1 MQARTQT
8 AHNCGH
14 SSLLSPRMIWIHP
27 MAGRRGE
34 EEKMG
39 VGELSSDI
47 AESDNHSEPLIGGMK
62 YRRRKL
68 KGPGVKII
76 HDMHIFPS

>member
-14 SSLLSPRMIWIHP
+14 SSLLSPRMIWIQP

-34 EEKMG
+34 EEEKMG
-39 VGELSSDI
+39 MGGAVGGGC
-47 AESDNHSEPLIGGMK
+47 PLTSL
-62 YRRRKL
+62 RRTTT
-68 KGPGVKII
+68 
-76 HDMHIFPS
+76 PSR